1 MNATPVPAS
10 GKKILPVVFGY
21 DIAAYSFA
29 RIFHEAIGVR
39 SLVVAEAARGPIND
53 SRILGVRL
61 VPEGT
66 CEDESAFLATLDS
79 IAREHADER
88 LVLLVNTDE
97 AVEFAAKNR
106 SRLQRDWFLP
116 YGSQAAVQTANSKA
130 AMAGI
135 VTAI

>member
-1 MNATPVPAS
+1 MNATPVPPS

-88 LVLLVNTDE
+88 LVLRVNTDE
-97 AVEFAAKNR
+97 AV
-106 SRLQRDWFLP
+106 
-116 YGSQAAVQTANSKA
+116 
-130 AMAGI
+130 
-135 VTAI
+135 